1 MDNREKIIRRI
12 IEEAQTNVDKGFGPF
27 MAAIYDEEG
36 NLISEASNSV
46 INENCSN
53 NHAEINAIKLAEQK
67 LNTYD
72 LSAHNLSLYITAEP
86 CMMCLGAIL
95 WSGIKKIYYSVSTKD
110 VEEITGFDEGIKPDW
125 INEFK
130 KRGIEIFGNI
140 EEEMGK
146 KLLFNYVNSN
156 KKIYKPER

>member
-1 MDNREKIIRRI
+1 
-12 IEEAQTNVDKGFGPF
+12 
-27 MAAIYDEEG
+27 
-36 NLISEASNSV
+36 
-46 INENCSN
+46 
-53 NHAEINAIKLAEQK
+53 
-67 LNTYD
+67 
-72 LSAHNLSLYITAEP
+72 
-86 CMMCLGAIL
+86 MMCLGAIL

-130 KRGIEIFGNI
+130 KRGIEVFGNI